1 MFRKLAIFTKE
12 CEIAPSF
19 AVKLFLS
26 RCLFHKKF
34 AQMYNDVPHED
45 EKTICNDFYWN
56 ICDFLEKEHKYY
68 MKVWHRN
75 FWSKL
80 KLHFELKRTASIYV
94 SDDDAIKY
102 VIYLAK
108 MNKLIIPEDDL
119 YRQLEGFPVIYF
131 KDIAPMS
138 KECAKNYIEKVL
150 LTDFPTVQT
159 VVDEIKAN
167 GVDYLS
173 RHRINR
179 ELNVYH
185 RLKNKKRL
193 FIFAP
198 IVNWEIKKRGQ
209 RIITLGE
216 FISWAKYV

>member
-1 MFRKLAIFTKE
+1 
-12 CEIAPSF
+12 
-19 AVKLFLS
+19 
-26 RCLFHKKF
+26 
-34 AQMYNDVPHED
+34 MYNDVPHED

-108 MNKLIIPEDDL
+108 MNKLTIPEDDL

-131 KDIAPMS
+131 KDIAPYEQRMCQ
-138 KECAKNYIEKVL
+138 KLYRK
-150 LTDFPTVQT
+150 
-159 VVDEIKAN
+159 
-167 GVDYLS
+167 GV
-173 RHRINR
+173 INR
-179 ELNVYH
+179 FSDCSN
-185 RLKNKKRL
+185 
-193 FIFAP
+193 
-198 IVNWEIKKRGQ
+198 GC
-209 RIITLGE
+209 
-216 FISWAKYV
+216 